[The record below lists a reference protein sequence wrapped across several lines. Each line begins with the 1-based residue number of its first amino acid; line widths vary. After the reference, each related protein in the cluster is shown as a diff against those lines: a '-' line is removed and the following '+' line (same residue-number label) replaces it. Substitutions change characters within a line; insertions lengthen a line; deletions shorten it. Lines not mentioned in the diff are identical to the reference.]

1 MKPQSIKMFDYLF
14 LGSLALG
21 ILNFLL
27 SWGDM
32 EAQMAADPATAQMGT
47 GFLIGIFAFSMLV
60 SLLLW
65 YLISSR
71 GSKIAKWILII
82 FTVIGL
88 LMLPAS
94 LGTLAPLAM
103 VLTLVIT
110 AMQLA
115 ALFFLFKPDAKA
127 YLAGERSDPD
137 AFD

>member
-21 ILNFLL
+21 IVNFLL
-27 SWGDM
+27 SLGD
-32 EAQMAADPATAQMGT
+32 AQAQLAADPATAGFGS
-47 GFLIGIFAFSMLV
+47 GFLIGVFAFSILI

-65 YLISSR
+65 YFISSR

-88 LMLPAS
+88 LMLPGS
-94 LGTLAPLAM
+94 LGTLPALPLI
-103 VLTLVIT
+103 LTLVIT
-110 AMQLA
+110 VMQLA
-115 ALFFLFKPDAKA
+115 AIFFLFKPDAKA
-127 YLAGERSDPD
+127 YLEGETSDPD